1 MKNQLSAY
9 LWGYQNIEAG
19 EKSVETFKKFYPD
32 SDLFL
37 TIDVGGDIDGYT
49 KISNKYNGS
58 IRTNSIKVGRCGI
71 FGDYSNSNPSGDEN
85 FRTHWPKENAFE
97 WLNGIYDACLRTTSK
112 YMIILEEDVFILK
125 PISILNDEFG
135 ASIVTTNNPMPS
147 AILNFI
153 KSFGGNITDNKYGCC
168 GGCIINVQAF
178 IRGWEFCKDELW
190 EKYDEIAKFTKLIG
204 WSDCILQIIIQCSG
218 SRIVINKEL
227 VEPWMV
233 EQGWIDK
240 DWSEFEI
247 VNYLKD
253 IEEIR
258 KL

>member
-1 MKNQLSAY
+1 MKNELSAY

-37 TIDVGGDIDGYT
+37 TVDVGGDIDGYT
-49 KISNKYNGS
+49 KISNKYNAS
-58 IRTNSIKVGRCGI
+58 IKINSIKVGRCGI

-135 ASIVTTNNPMPS
+135 ASIVTTNNPIPS
-147 AILNFI
+147 VILN
-153 KSFGGNITDNKYGCC
+153 
-168 GGCIINVQAF
+168 
-178 IRGWEFCKDELW
+178 
-190 EKYDEIAKFTKLIG
+190 LI
-204 WSDCILQIIIQCSG
+204 
-218 SRIVINKEL
+218 
-227 VEPWMV
+227 
-233 EQGWIDK
+233 
-240 DWSEFEI
+240 
-247 VNYLKD
+247 
-253 IEEIR
+253 
-258 KL
+258 

>member
-1 MKNQLSAY
+1 MKNELSAY

-58 IRTNSIKVGRCGI
+58 IRTNSIKVGRCGT
-71 FGDYSNSNPSGDEN
+71 FGDYSNSNPPGDEN

-135 ASIVTTNNPMPS
+135 ASITITKNPIPPV
-147 AILNFI
+147 ILNFI
-153 KSFGGNITDNKYGCC
+153 KSFGGNTTDDKYGCS
-168 GGCIINVQAF
+168 GGCIINVQDF
-178 IRGWEFCKDELW
+178 IRGYEFCKDELL
-190 EKYDEIAKFTKLIG
+190 ENYDDIAKSTKLIG
-204 WSDCILQIIIQCSG
+204 WSDCILQVIIQCSG
-218 SRIVINKEL
+218 SRIIINKQL
-227 VEPWMV
+227 VDPWMFD
-233 EQGWIDK
+233 EGWIDK
-240 DWSEFEI
+240 NWKEFEI

-253 IEEIR
+253 IEEI
-258 KL
+258 KNI